1 MDTNHKI
8 NIEELIK
15 SFKVTNE
22 DSFSSYLKEVWIVCF
37 VNIIIR
43 ILLKETKRSIK
54 ESIN

>member
-22 DSFSSYLKEVWIVCF
+22 DSFSSYLKDVWIVCF
-37 VNIIIR
+37 VHIIIR
-43 ILLKETKRSIK
+43 ILLKETKSSIK

>member
-43 ILLKETKRSIK
+43 ILLKETKSSIK

>member
-15 SFKVTNE
+15 SFKVTKE

-43 ILLKETKRSIK
+43 ILLKETKSSIK

>member
-1 MDTNHKI
+1 MDTNQKI

-43 ILLKETKRSIK
+43 ILLKETKSSIK

>member
-15 SFKVTNE
+15 PFKVTNE

-43 ILLKETKRSIK
+43 ILLKETKSSIK

>member
-22 DSFSSYLKEVWIVCF
+22 DSFSSYLKEAWIVCF
-37 VNIIIR
+37 VHIILR
-43 ILLKETKRSIK
+43 ILLKETKSSIK

>member
-15 SFKVTNE
+15 SFQVTHE

-43 ILLKETKRSIK
+43 ILLKETKSSIK